1 MSNILAR
8 CIERDA
14 YMCSWRIK
22 HQNSIV
28 ACSFF
33 PLEKLFSRGSNES
46 SSTPR
51 WRRSIRQRENDLFS
65 IENSNYLLSLVD
77 QSTQLNVKRKTHP
90 KRIFSQETYA
100 RISKIKK
107 YHRSRFQ
114 YFFSLSRFFSPSANI
129 FTGRRKK
136 KIALRYSRLSRIIA
150 TINMSPL
157 IASDP
162 QSSCRKTYCAQE
174 FVCSL
179 EFCYMRT
186 TTFSHE
192 CYSAHEERWC
202 SDSSRHRIMRSTASL

>member
-136 KIALRYSRLSRIIA
+136 HRTAILKVIENNCDDQYVATHCFWPTIKLSKDILRAGIRLLARVLLHENDNFLARVLFCSR
-150 TINMSPL
+150 
-157 IASDP
+157 
-162 QSSCRKTYCAQE
+162 
-174 FVCSL
+174 
-179 EFCYMRT
+179 RT
-186 TTFSHE
+186 MML
-192 CYSAHEERWC
+192 W
-202 SDSSRHRIMRSTASL
+202 